1 MLVLRP
7 NLYFLP
13 CLCRLM
19 ETHWRW
25 KAGICGDRSY
35 DKEGLWLGYCPP
47 LYLWRTKWGLK
58 IIRLIYSLRYFL
70 LYYIVWGSHLH
81 ISVFP
86 DKVSTHCLFS
96 LHLKALFCLHEMVL
110 RNFRWTD
117 LFPSTA
123 WQTPVSF
130 SGCYRAHITHL
141 SIGHSWAGKS
151 VVSLYNF
158 SLSSIFWNNAKCSW
172 MWLNL
177 HFCS

>member
-1 MLVLRP
+1 MIKKKYCLKHLPFTFSPPRFREFNILEYNQKYMLVLRP

-19 ETHWRW
+19 EIRWRW
-25 KAGICGDRSY
+25 KGGICGDRSY
-35 DKEGLWLGYCPP
+35 DKEGLWFGYCPP

-96 LHLKALFCLHEMVL
+96 LHLKAFVPCCSLPYCPLS
-110 RNFRWTD
+110 
-117 LFPSTA
+117 FPS
-123 WQTPVSF
+123 SF
-130 SGCYRAHITHL
+130 SQWKPLACKVML
-141 SIGHSWAGKS
+141 
-151 VVSLYNF
+151 
-158 SLSSIFWNNAKCSW
+158 
-172 MWLNL
+172 
-177 HFCS
+177 